1 MISTLNTLDRPE
13 DHMPPITVM
22 PINTTALVIMPVF
35 MVNTSGIRVERME
48 PPATYCS
55 EVMQDK
61 MMARPMT
68 LMMRAFLS

>member
-1 MISTLNTLDRPE
+1 MISTLSTLERPE
-13 DHMPPITVM
+13 DHIPPMTVI

-35 MVNTSGIRVERME
+35 MVKTSGIRVERME

-55 EVMQDK
+55 DVMQDK
-61 MMARPMT
+61 IIARPIT